1 MKTLV
6 VAAALAN
13 RPYNAGG
20 AWVRMSWLLGLKK
33 LGFEVFFIEQIS
45 PQTCVDA
52 RGAAA
57 GFHECVN
64 REYFRQVVASF
75 GLAESRR
82 LDLWKLPGNRRW
94 DVS

>member
-6 VAAALAN
+6 VAGALAN

-33 LGFEVFFIEQIS
+33 LGFEVYFIEQIS

-64 REYFRQVVASF
+64 REYFRQVVASIRT
-75 GLAESRR
+75 GGSRG

-94 DVS
+94 